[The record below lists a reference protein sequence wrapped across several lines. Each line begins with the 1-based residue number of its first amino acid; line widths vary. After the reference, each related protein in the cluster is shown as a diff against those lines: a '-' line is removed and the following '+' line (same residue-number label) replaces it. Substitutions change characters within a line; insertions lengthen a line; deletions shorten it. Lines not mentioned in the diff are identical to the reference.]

1 MDGTDNQN
9 ISQKELL
16 EFIREVHKGNVICP
30 VCKKN
35 MLKLDN
41 IQEHVPDFETYIRG
55 IGYFVTTEI
64 SCPCG
69 FKNHFNSDW
78 CRKGFDG
85 TEKQIHRVGLA
96 VGGVMEKPDITY
108 EKVEEIEAYSRKDA
122 IEKYKEKH
130 PRLAKG
136 YWSVSVV
143 PDRY

>member
-9 ISQKELL
+9 ISEKELL
-16 EFIREVHKGNVICP
+16 DFIQGVYKGNVVCP

-35 MLKLDN
+35 MLKLDD
-41 IQEHVPDFETYIRG
+41 IQVHVPTLETYIRG
-55 IGYFVTTEI
+55 IGYFVTTKI
-64 SCPCG
+64 SCSCG
-69 FKNHFNSDW
+69 FKNHFNTDW
-78 CRKGFDG
+78 CRKGIDG
-85 TEKQIHRVGLA
+85 TENQIYRVGLA
-96 VGGVMEKPDITY
+96 VGGVMEKPDFTY

>member
-41 IQEHVPDFETYIRG
+41 IQEHVPGFETYIRG

-64 SCPCG
+64 SCLCG
-69 FKNHFNSDW
+69 FENHFNTDW
-78 CRKGFDG
+78 CRRGVDG
-85 TEKQIHRVGLA
+85 TEKQIYRVGIA
-96 VGGVMEKPDITY
+96 VGGVMEKPDFTY

-122 IEKYKEKH
+122 VEQYKNKH
-130 PRLAKG
+130 PKLANG

-143 PDRY
+143 PDYY